1 MQQNMTA
8 TKHAHCQWEA
18 QESTKLPAGASYT
31 CPVQGI
37 NKEKEELDAATRLRG
52 SGDNNDDCSNGQ

>member
-37 NKEKEELDAATRLRG
+37 NYKEELDAATRLRG